1 MAPRSFLKEYWED
14 TFNEKPVP
22 LYFHKRTVRFAKEPP
37 SRLQIKRIA
46 GHRIEADGN
55 MSFLAHKEG
64 EDVLSAEYL
73 PARDFLE

>member
-1 MAPRSFLKEYWED
+1 M
-14 TFNEKPVP
+14 
-22 LYFHKRTVRFAKEPP
+22 RFAKEPP

-73 PARDFLE
+73 PARDFLEKNALLLTEYGRKNHLDDARGIFREDIL